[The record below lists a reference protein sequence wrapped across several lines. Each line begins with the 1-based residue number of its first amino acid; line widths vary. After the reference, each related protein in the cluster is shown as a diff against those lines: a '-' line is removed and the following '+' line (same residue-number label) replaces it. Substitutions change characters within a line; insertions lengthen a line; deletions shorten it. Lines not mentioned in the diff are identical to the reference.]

1 MEEINRR
8 SMLAFGATAAVATPL
23 IAFTT
28 PAGAAAAPTYGPND
42 GMDIGAGRRMI
53 DVGVQESQIKA
64 YKSIKI
70 VDIVYPV
77 GAADPDSDPVM
88 DMDMI
93 CHIIAGEFKIEKT
106 GLAPYIVKDGEIYTC
121 GIGKK
126 DKATNISNVVGIHRI
141 AMLVPA

>member
-1 MEEINRR
+1 MEDLNRR
-8 SMLAFGATAAVATPL
+8 SAIAFGLTAVATTPL
-23 IAFTT
+23 IALAT
-28 PAGAAAAPTYGPND
+28 PALAAQPPTYGPND
-42 GMDIGAGRRMI
+42 GQDIGAGRRLI
-53 DVGVQESQIKA
+53 EVGTQESQINA

-70 VDIVYPV
+70 IDIVYPV
-77 GAADPDSDPVM
+77 GASDPDDDPVM

-93 CHIIAGEFKIEKT
+93 CHIIAGEFRIQKT
-106 GLAPYIVKDGEIYTC
+106 GLDPYIVKDGELYTC